1 VAGTAPEAH
10 CSPSE
15 KNEVRYYMK
24 DVFVIGAGMA
34 GISCALALV
43 RHGVSAVV
51 LDRCSRTRW
60 SKHVKVAASQMSD
73 ATSLEELLDIRFE
86 FQVDR
91 VSRIDG
97 SNVLVAW
104 SGDSPVIARRG
115 VLAVGATG
123 GEVLVPLLLQ
133 SGCGPADMRS
143 GHSGVPDLFV
153 CGELA
158 IPDCGPVVAWNH
170 GREVA
175 SLLTP
180 SSMACAA

>member
-1 VAGTAPEAH
+1 
-10 CSPSE
+10 
-15 KNEVRYYMK
+15 M
-24 DVFVIGAGMA
+24 I
-34 GISCALALV
+34 
-43 RHGVSAVV
+43 
-51 LDRCSRTRW
+51 
-60 SKHVKVAASQMSD
+60 ASQMSN
-73 ATSLEELLDIRFE
+73 ATSSLEELLDIRFE

-123 GEVLVPLLLQ
+123 SEVFAPLLLQ
-133 SGCGPADMRS
+133 PSLRPADMRS

-153 CGELA
+153 CGESA
-158 IPDCGPVVAWNH
+158 IPDCGLVSAWKH

-175 SLLTP
+175 SLLTASP
-180 SSMACAA
+180 IAGAA